1 MILTDISRAI
11 GQIGD
16 PAFRRVLFLGLG
28 LTLLLL
34 VGSAFGAGWLV
45 AALIPESVSLPWVGE
60 IGFLDNI
67 ASGLS
72 VLGVLALS
80 VVLMVP
86 VASAF
91 TGLFLDDVAD
101 AVEARYYPGD
111 GPARRQPFLSAVADT
126 FRFLGVMIVAN
137 LCALVLYLIFAP
149 LAPLIF
155 WGLNGFLLGREYF
168 QLVAIR
174 RMDEVAVRK
183 LRRRYSGQ
191 IWLAGALM
199 AIPLTVPIL
208 NLIVPIIGAA
218 AFTHLVHRLS
228 RKTV

>member
-1 MILTDISRAI
+1 MILSDLFRAV

-34 VGSAFGAGWLV
+34 VGAAIGAGWLV
-45 AALIPESVSLPWVGE
+45 AALIPESISLPWVGE

-67 ASGLS
+67 ASGVS

-101 AVEARYYPGD
+101 AVEARHYPGA
-111 GPARRQPFLSAVADT
+111 GPVRRQPFLSAVADT
-126 FRFLGVMIVAN
+126 FRFLGLMIVAN

-149 LAPLIF
+149 LAPVIF

-174 RMDEVAVRK
+174 RMDEAAARK
-183 LRRRYSGQ
+183 LRRRNSGQ

-199 AIPLTVPIL
+199 AIPLTVPVL
-208 NLIVPIIGAA
+208 NLFVPILGAA
-218 AFTHLVHRLS
+218 MFTHVVHRLS
-228 RKTV
+228 RNPR